1 MTKLI
6 QKSKKGVTLVEA
18 MFAVVILGILTVG
31 IVSMLTVGGQ
41 KIYQISHESIAHNQ
55 AVKRLD
61 MVISAIS
68 NGSNEYIFTDPE
80 TEVVSLNAV
89 TLLTTLKISDNTTLI
104 ADPALY
110 VYDETPPDYS
120 KNNFRG
126 WYLEL
131 TYNGKTVTGF
141 ASNSEGDFD

>member
-68 NGSNEYIFTDPE
+68 NGSNEYILTESE
-80 TEVVSLNAV
+80 TEVVSLDAV
-89 TLLTTLKISDNTTLI
+89 KLLTTLKISDNTTLI
-104 ADPALY
+104 ADPA
-110 VYDETPPDYS
+110 VYDETSPDYS